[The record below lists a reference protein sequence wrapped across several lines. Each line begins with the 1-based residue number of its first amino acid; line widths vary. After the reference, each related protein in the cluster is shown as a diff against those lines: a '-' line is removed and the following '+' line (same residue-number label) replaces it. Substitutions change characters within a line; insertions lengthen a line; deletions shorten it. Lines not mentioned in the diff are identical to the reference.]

1 MRILWLVLLE
11 MALASCLRPSRLV
24 STLRMSV
31 NSEMLSQ
38 LGQFASTY
46 CGLNGILYS
55 ATRTGSTGATGS
67 TRDATH
73 LLLEPAPTALLPT
86 PYPKD
91 MYQYAKLLQPIINEL
106 VDKISRDRAFLRV

>member
-11 MALASCLRPSRLV
+11 MALASCIRPTSRMV

-38 LGQFASTY
+38 LGQYASTY

-55 ATRTGSTGATGS
+55 ATR
-67 TRDATH
+67 DATH
-73 LLLEPAPTALLPT
+73 LQLEPAPTALLPT

-91 MYQYAKLLQPIINEL
+91 MFQYAKLLQPIINEL